1 MKIFLKL
8 DQMVS
13 IILKIFSSYS
23 KISKAIQND
32 FENLIKNLVDIL
44 FQFSSNDYGLELIL
58 ETFDTNK

>member
-13 IILKIFSSYS
+13 IILRIFSSYS

>member
-1 MKIFLKL
+1 
-8 DQMVS
+8 MVS